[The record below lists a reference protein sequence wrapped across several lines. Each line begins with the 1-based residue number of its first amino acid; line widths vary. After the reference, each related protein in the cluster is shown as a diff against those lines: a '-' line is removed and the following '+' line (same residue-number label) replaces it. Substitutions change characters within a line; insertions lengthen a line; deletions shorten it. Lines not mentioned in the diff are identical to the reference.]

1 MTAGVILAGGLAR
14 RMGGG
19 DKCLCPLAGRTVLDH
34 IIERLTPQVATLAL
48 NANGDERRFSRW
60 GIPVVP
66 DTIPQTPGPL
76 AGIIAGMRWAMASN
90 YSEIVTVPG
99 DTPFIPLHLVF
110 ALRRARLEMRS
121 EIAIAKSGGS
131 VRPVVGLWPVD
142 IVEKLERAVLI
153 ENVRSVRDLILRH
166 SVEVVDYSN
175 SAFDP
180 FMNINVPADLESAEA
195 IARRAGR
202 VIAG

>member
-34 IIERLTPQVATLAL
+34 IIERLNPQVSTLAL

-66 DTIPQTPGPL
+66 DTIPQSPGPL
-76 AGIIAGMRWAMASN
+76 AGIIAGMRWAMASD

-99 DTPFIPLHLVF
+99 DTPFIPLRLVSD
-110 ALRRARLEMRS
+110 LREARLEAHS
-121 EIAIAKSGGS
+121 DIAIARSGGS
-131 VRPVVGLWPVD
+131 LRPVIGLWSVAL
-142 IVEKLERAVLI
+142 VEELERAVLF
-153 ENVRSVRDLILRH
+153 ENVRSVREFLLRQI
-166 SVEVVDYSN
+166 VKQVDYSN
-175 SAFDP
+175 SGFDP

-195 IARRAGR
+195 IARRAG
-202 VIAG
+202 